1 MTTKRRI
8 YPLLMNIYYI
18 CFIVER
24 FWYSLPFL
32 MDIYIYMCLFEYLFA
47 YVVDHLVWRWLFIP
61 LLVIYIYIY
70 ILYTFVGY
78 IYIHIHIIYI
88 HIILY
93 IIYIHIHIHIYMHD
107 IYIYIYIYIYVYIF
121 LHIFTKTCLSIFRA
135 FRVFHYFL
143 LIL

>member
-32 MDIYIYMCLFEYLFA
+32 MDIYIYICVCLNTYLHTSWIILFEGGCLFLC
-47 YVVDHLVWRWLFIP
+47 WLYIYTYTYYIH

-70 ILYTFVGY
+70 ILYTYILYYILY
-78 IYIHIHIIYI
+78 IYIYIYI
-88 HIILY
+88 Y
-93 IIYIHIHIHIYMHD
+93 ICI
-107 IYIYIYIYIYVYIF
+107 IYIYIYIYIYMYIYFCTSLLRLVYPF
-121 LHIFTKTCLSIFRA
+121 LE
-135 FRVFHYFL
+135 L
-143 LIL
+143 LEFFITFF